1 MSGVPA
7 KEESEL
13 ETEVAPLTRADPQRQ
28 GQAYRRQTN
37 VETQIKIALVLAPAQ
52 LVERARLR
60 DYHSP
65 DYFQEE
71 CLVYL
76 IREHHRLNHQELVDA
91 LAGELSGRCEKHIDS
106 KIRAFLAPT
115 YIEDCFN
122 DAVAALFEQIIDL
135 DSDRGDFA
143 QVYFWVFLDA
153 RILNVSRV
161 YLKRQIQDR
170 KTTSVNAQKDDDDY
184 NPSVSEALKVKED
197 IIIDNAQIIE
207 SLDVLDEPIRTAFF
221 MRHYVGW
228 EIENKD
234 PEVFTISRYFNK
246 SSRQIR
252 RWLKDADEMLR
263 LRRGEKQ

>member
-7 KEESEL
+7 EEESEL
-13 ETEVAPLTRADPQRQ
+13 ETEVAPLTRADPQRP
-28 GQAYRRQTN
+28 GQAYRRHEE
-37 VETQIKIALVLAPAQ
+37 VETQIKIALALAPAQ

-60 DYHSP
+60 DHHSP

-76 IREHHRLNHQELVDA
+76 IREHLRLNHHELVDA
-91 LAGELSGRCEKHIDS
+91 LAGELSGRCAKHIDG
-106 KIRAFLAPT
+106 KIRTFLAPT

-122 DAVAALFEQIIDL
+122 DAVATLFEQIIDP

-143 QVYFWVFLDA
+143 QVCFWVFLDA
-153 RILNVSRV
+153 RIFNVLRG
-161 YLKRQIQDR
+161 YLKRQLQDR
-170 KTTSVNAQKDDDDY
+170 KTNSVDAQIDDDDY

-197 IIIDNAQIIE
+197 AIIDQAQIIE
-207 SLDVLDEPIRTAFF
+207 GLDVLDEPIRTAFF
-221 MRHYVGW
+221 MRHYGGW

-234 PEVFTISRYFNK
+234 PEVFTISRYFGK

-252 RWLKDADEMLR
+252 RWLEDAGEKLR
-263 LRRGEKQ
+263 LRRGDKQ